1 MRDWCAERGT
11 SSYVVPTFA
20 FRVRPSDLLLFIL
33 DVLSGDLFLLPMLLL
48 GGLVALMPLFTD
60 LAMLPF
66 ENPVSLVF
74 SKVPLILPK
83 AICFSSL
90 NHC

>member
-1 MRDWCAERGT
+1 
-11 SSYVVPTFA
+11 
-20 FRVRPSDLLLFIL
+20 
-33 DVLSGDLFLLPMLLL
+33 MLLL